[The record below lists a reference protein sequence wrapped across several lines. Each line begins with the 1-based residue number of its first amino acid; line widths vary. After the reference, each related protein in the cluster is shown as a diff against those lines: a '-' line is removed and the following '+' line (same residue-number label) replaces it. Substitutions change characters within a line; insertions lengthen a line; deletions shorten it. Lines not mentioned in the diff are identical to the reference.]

1 MCEAGRMPMLCAYRS
16 RPGGKRC
23 NEPSRGKVRDLGP
36 AFGALRR
43 QTVCDRHAAL
53 LDGRPGRD
61 VPHDWTGTPDDVG

>member
-1 MCEAGRMPMLCAYRS
+1 MLCAYRS

-23 NEPSRGKVRDLGP
+23 NEPAHGKVRDLGP

-53 LDGRPGRD
+53 LDGRPGGQP
-61 VPHDWTGTPDDVG
+61 PHDWRTDSQT